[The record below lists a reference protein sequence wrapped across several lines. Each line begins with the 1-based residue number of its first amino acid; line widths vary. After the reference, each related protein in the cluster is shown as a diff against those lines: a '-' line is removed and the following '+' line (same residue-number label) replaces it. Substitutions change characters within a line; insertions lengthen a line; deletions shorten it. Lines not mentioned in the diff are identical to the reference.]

1 MVPINCKQSAAKA
14 VSFTGH
20 GFCCLYCLSLHAGR
34 GDALDDVLLEEEED
48 QERRDDRHRRQ
59 RKDLGVVL
67 VAELLQVARQRGQPG
82 RQCRVPVSFTHL
94 TLPTILRV

>member
-14 VSFTGH
+14 VSSERH

-82 RQCRVPVSFTHL
+82 RQCRVRNV
-94 TLPTILRV
+94 IDVEEGR